1 MLRRIL
7 TMLKKCII
15 APSHQIIQ
23 ATLEREID
31 EKTEVEYISSTSV
44 NKYRGKEK
52 INNFRVFRR
61 KSSMP

>member
-1 MLRRIL
+1 M
-7 TMLKKCII
+7 
-15 APSHQIIQ
+15 IQ

-44 NKYRGKEK
+44 NKYRRKEK
-52 INNFRVFRR
+52 INTFRVFRR